1 MDPKKETKELNIE
14 APNIPIPACVVNE
27 EGKVESA
34 NKCIEKVFPFGG
46 VEDQDFFALSGVKMK
61 ALKALAAS
69 SVEAD
74 SDSGATEKP
83 ADRDLSSDEKETEEL
98 IIERNSRS
106 FSITAEALENGSIMV
121 FFYDVTSYEEIRD
134 RYDNEQICVGR
145 INVDNYDQF
154 TNAVS
159 SETGMVVSTEL
170 NRIIRK
176 WSQEIGGAIDKIKE
190 TQYVIHFQKSK
201 LDDLIAGKFQILDEV
216 RAIETGIDFPLSLSI
231 GIGAEGKEISETAE
245 FAAAALDLAL
255 GRGGDQ
261 AVIKNPNRIQYY
273 GGKTQSVEKSNKG
286 KSRIVGH
293 ALKKL
298 VEQSN
303 RVFIMGHQHA
313 DMDAFGSA
321 MGIYRICL
329 TCGTEAFIV
338 IDEIPENIRAF
349 YEQVRAAEKYNVIG
363 TEQAKSMI
371 EKDTLI
377 VVLDTHRPSY
387 IEAPELLEMTDQIVV
402 IDHHRRVEDSIE
414 NPTLSYI
421 ETYASSTAELV
432 TEMLQYVLNRKMLVR
447 LEAEALLAGMTI
459 DTNRFAVRTGARTFE
474 AAAWLRR
481 SGADTTEIKRYFQVD
496 KKAFRVRAEAL
507 ANSEIRESGIAIALT
522 NDGGAEVQVINSQVA
537 DELLNIKGVKASIV
551 VGKSDKGITC
561 VSARSLGDLNVQ
573 LLLEKFGGGGH
584 LTVAGA
590 QIEEEPEAVIEKIL
604 IAAEEMERE

>member
-1 MDPKKETKELNIE
+1 MGKQMEPNKDKNELNIE
-14 APNIPIPACVVNE
+14 APNIPIPACIVNE
-27 EGKVESA
+27 DGKIESA
-34 NKCIEKVFPFGG
+34 NEHIEKVFPFGG
-46 VEDQDFFALSGVKMK
+46 VEEQDFFALSGVKFKM
-61 ALKALAAS
+61 LKSIAGAS
-69 SVEAD
+69 AD
-74 SDSGATEKP
+74 DE
-83 ADRDLSSDEKETEEL
+83 EKEKDADKESTPEEI
-98 IIERNSRS
+98 IIERNSRR
-106 FSITAEALENGSIMV
+106 FSITAKALENGKLLV

-134 RYDNEQICVGR
+134 RYDREQICVCR

-159 SETGMVVSTEL
+159 SETGMAVSTEL
-170 NRIIRK
+170 NKIIRK
-176 WSQEIGGAIDKIKE
+176 WSAEIGGASDKIKE
-190 TQYVIHFQKSK
+190 TQFVIHFQKAN
-201 LDDLIAGKFQILDEV
+201 LEELTAGKFQILDEV

-231 GIGAEGKEISETAE
+231 GIGVEGKDISETAE

-261 AVIKNPNRIQYY
+261 AVIKNQNRIQYY

-293 ALKKL
+293 AIKKL
-298 VEQSN
+298 IEQSN

-338 IDEIPENIRAF
+338 IDEIPENIKAF
-349 YEQVRAAEKYNVIG
+349 YEQVRAAENYNMIG
-363 TEQAKSMI
+363 TEQAMSMI
-371 EKDTLI
+371 EKDTLV

-387 IEAPELLEMTDQIVV
+387 LEAPELLEKTDQIVV
-402 IDHHRRVEDSIE
+402 IDHHRRAEDNIE

-432 TEMLQYVLNRKMLVR
+432 TEMLQYVLNRKTLVR

-459 DTNRFAVRTGARTFE
+459 DTNRFAVKTGARTFE

-481 SGADTTEIKRYFQVD
+481 SGADTTEIKRYFQMEKD
-496 KKAFRVRAEAL
+496 AFHVRAEAL
-507 ANSEIRESGIAIALT
+507 AGAEIHESGIATALT
-522 NDGGAEVQVINSQVA
+522 KGGGADVQVINAQVA
-537 DELLNIKGVKASIV
+537 DELLNIKGIKASIV
-551 VGKSDKGITC
+551 AGVNHKGITC
-561 VSARSLGDLNVQ
+561 VSARSLGDMNVQ

-590 QIEEEPEAVIEKIL
+590 QVEDAPEEALEKIL
-604 IAAEEMERE
+604 KAAEEMERE

>member
-14 APNIPIPACVVNE
+14 APNIPIPACIVNE
-27 EGKVESA
+27 DGKVESA

-46 VEDQDFFALSGVKMK
+46 VEDQDFFALSGIKMK
-61 ALKALAAS
+61 ALRAIAESAQQDEENENAS
-69 SVEAD
+69 
-74 SDSGATEKP
+74 EKN
-83 ADRDLSSDEKETEEL
+83 ADRDFSNDGNDAEEL
-98 IIERNSRS
+98 VIERNSRS
-106 FSITAEALENGSIMV
+106 FSITAKALENGAIMV

-134 RYDNEQICVGR
+134 RYDNEQICVCR

-201 LDDLIAGKFQILDEV
+201 LDDLVAGKFQILDEV

-338 IDEIPENIRAF
+338 IDEIPENMRAF

-496 KKAFRVRAEAL
+496 KKAFKVRADAL
-507 ANSEIRESGIAIALT
+507 AQAEIRESGIASAIT
-522 NDGGAEVQVINSQVA
+522 KDGGAEVQVINAQVA

-551 VGKSDKGITC
+551 AGKSDKGITC

-590 QIEEEPEAVIEKIL
+590 QLEEEPETIIEKLL

>member
-69 SVEAD
+69 SAQFDPE
-74 SDSGATEKP
+74 SGSTEKP
-83 ADRDLSSDEKETEEL
+83 ADRDLSSDEKEAEEL

-106 FSITAEALENGSIMV
+106 FSITAEAMENGSIMV

-134 RYDNEQICVGR
+134 RYDNEQICVCR

-190 TQYVIHFQKSK
+190 TQYVIHFPKSK

-387 IEAPELLEMTDQIVV
+387 IEAPELLELTDQIVV

-432 TEMLQYVLNRKMLVR
+432 TEMLQYVLNRKTLVR

-496 KKAFRVRAEAL
+496 KKAFKVRAEAL
-507 ANSEIRESGIAIALT
+507 ANSEIRESGIAIAIT
-522 NDGGAEVQVINSQVA
+522 KDGGAEVQVINSQVA

-604 IAAEEMERE
+604 IAVEEMERE

>member
-1 MDPKKETKELNIE
+1 MDPKKETKELNKE

-83 ADRDLSSDEKETEEL
+83 ADRDLSIDEKETEEL

-106 FSITAEALENGSIMV
+106 FSITAEALENGSIIV
-121 FFYDVTSYEEIRD
+121 FFYDVTSYEEIRT

-245 FAAAALDLAL
+245 FAAAALDLGL

-261 AVIKNPNRIQYY
+261 AVIKNPYRIQYY

-432 TEMLQYVLNRKMLVR
+432 TEMLQYVLNRKTLVR

-496 KKAFRVRAEAL
+496 KIAFKVRAEAL
-507 ANSEIRESGIAIALT
+507 ANSEIRESGIACAIT
-522 NDGGAEVQVINSQVA
+522 KDGGAEVQVINSQVA